1 MKHSVNSM
9 PKVDDIITLARS
21 ENRTYL
27 LEHESKTIIQ
37 TYKLPVT
44 QFKVAET
51 EDAAVKAA
59 DTIGYPVVLKILSP
73 DVIHKSDVG
82 GVIINVKDAD
92 AVREGYQTI
101 ITNVQKHMKKARI
114 KGIFVEEFAPKGV
127 EVIIGALKDPQ
138 FGPALMF
145 GLGGIFVEVL
155 KDVSFRVAPIT
166 KYDAQEMI
174 QEIKGYPILTGI
186 RGQEPRDIKALMSIL
201 LQVSKLVV
209 DHPSI
214 NQLDLNPVF
223 SYSKGA
229 KCVDARIILEEPS
242 ESQGYRK

>member
-1 MKHSVNSM
+1 M
-9 PKVDDIITLARS
+9 PKVDDIIATARS
-21 ENRTYL
+21 EKRTYL
-27 LEHESKTIIQ
+27 LENESKTIMQ

-44 QFKVAET
+44 KFMVAET

-59 DTIGYPVVLKILSP
+59 EKIGYPVVLKILSP

-82 GVIINVKDAD
+82 GVLININNPDE
-92 AVREGYQTI
+92 VRSGYQAI
-101 ITNVQKHMKKARI
+101 LANVRKHNAKAKI

-166 KYDAQEMI
+166 KFDAKEMI

-186 RGQEPRDIKALMSIL
+186 RGQEASDISALESIL
-201 LQVSKLVV
+201 IQVSKLVM
-209 DHPSI
+209 DYPAI

-223 SYSKGA
+223 SYPKGA
-229 KCVDARIILEEPS
+229 KCVDARIILEEKS
-242 ESQGYRK
+242 

>member
-1 MKHSVNSM
+1 M
-9 PKVDDIITLARS
+9 PKVDDIIATACS
-21 ENRTYL
+21 EKRTYL
-27 LEHESKTIIQ
+27 LENESKTIMQ
-37 TYKLPVT
+37 TYEIPVT
-44 QFKVAET
+44 KFTVAET

-59 DTIGYPVVLKILSP
+59 EKIGYPVVLKILSP

-82 GVIINVKDAD
+82 GVLININTPDEVRKGYQSIIN
-92 AVREGYQTI
+92 
-101 ITNVQKHMKKARI
+101 NVQKHKTNARI
-114 KGIFVEEFAPKGV
+114 KGIFVEEFAPKGI

-166 KYDAQEMI
+166 KFDAKEMI

-186 RGQEPRDIKALMSIL
+186 RGQKASDVTALENIL
-201 LQVSKLVV
+201 LQVSKLVMDYPV
-209 DHPSI
+209 I

-223 SYSKGA
+223 SYPKGA
-229 KCVDARIILEEPS
+229 KCVDARIILEEKS
-242 ESQGYRK
+242 

>member
-1 MKHSVNSM
+1 M
-9 PKVDDIITLARS
+9 PKVDDIIATARS
-21 ENRTYL
+21 EKRTYL
-27 LEHESKTIIQ
+27 LENESKTIMQ
-37 TYKLPVT
+37 TYKIPVT
-44 QFKVAET
+44 KFTVAET

-59 DTIGYPVVLKILSP
+59 EKIGYPVVLKILSP

-82 GVIINVKDAD
+82 GVLININTPDEVRKGYQSIIN
-92 AVREGYQTI
+92 
-101 ITNVQKHMKKARI
+101 NVQKHKTNARI
-114 KGIFVEEFAPKGV
+114 KGIFVEEFAPKGI

-166 KYDAQEMI
+166 KFDAKEMI

-186 RGQEPRDIKALMSIL
+186 RGQKASDVTALENIL
-201 LQVSKLVV
+201 LQVSKLVMDYPV
-209 DHPSI
+209 I

-223 SYSKGA
+223 SYPTGA
-229 KCVDARIILEEPS
+229 KCVDARIILEEKS
-242 ESQGYRK
+242 

>member
-1 MKHSVNSM
+1 M
-9 PKVDDIITLARS
+9 PKVDDIIATARS
-21 ENRTYL
+21 EKRTYL
-27 LEHESKTIIQ
+27 LENESKTIMQ

-44 QFKVAET
+44 KFTVAET

-59 DTIGYPVVLKILSP
+59 EKIGYPVVLKILSP

-82 GVIINVKDAD
+82 GVLININTPDEIRKGYQAIIN
-92 AVREGYQTI
+92 
-101 ITNVQKHMKKARI
+101 NVQKHKTNARI
-114 KGIFVEEFAPKGV
+114 KGIFVEEFAPKGI

-166 KYDAQEMI
+166 KFDAKEMI

-186 RGQEPRDIKALMSIL
+186 RGQKASDVTALENIL
-201 LQVSKLVV
+201 LQVSKLVMDYPV
-209 DHPSI
+209 I

-223 SYSKGA
+223 SYPKGA
-229 KCVDARIILEEPS
+229 KCVDARIILEEKS
-242 ESQGYRK
+242 

>member
-1 MKHSVNSM
+1 M
-9 PKVDDIITLARS
+9 PKVDEIIATARS
-21 ENRTYL
+21 EKRTYL
-27 LEHESKTIIQ
+27 LENESKKIMQ
-37 TYKLPVT
+37 TYKIPVT
-44 QFKVAET
+44 KFSVAET

-59 DTIGYPVVLKILSP
+59 EKIGYPVVLKILSP

-82 GVIINVKDAD
+82 GVLININTPNEVRKGYQSIIN
-92 AVREGYQTI
+92 
-101 ITNVQKHMKKARI
+101 NVQKHKSNARI
-114 KGIFVEEFAPKGV
+114 KGIFVEEFAPKGI

-166 KYDAQEMI
+166 KFDAKEMI

-186 RGQEPRDIKALMSIL
+186 RGQKASDVTALENIL
-201 LQVSKLVV
+201 LQVSKLVMDYPV
-209 DHPSI
+209 I

-223 SYSKGA
+223 SYPKGA
-229 KCVDARIILEEPS
+229 KCVDARIILEEKS
-242 ESQGYRK
+242 